1 MKKFMKYAIAVAITG
16 IFMMGTAW
24 AWNDVE
30 HVTVAPNGKGDA
42 AIFPI
47 YVAYS
52 GCETKLEVINTS
64 ATDSVVAKVVV
75 RSALYSQ
82 EVLDFFIYLSPTD
95 VWTGYL
101 NLGPQGARLYST
113 DDSVHAGTRATGPLA
128 GWATELNPMNVELS
142 DLTCDINEM
151 GYVEIIEA
159 WHCNL
164 LEDLPVD
171 KDDIEAAWIAQT
183 DCMSGPGTLNSL
195 AFHYEVNIT
204 PAYSAADRA
213 VTLRDYDVTDKLT
226 LGGQTYLGSTSG
238 SASRN
243 SICEVEAVL
252 AKDLIA
258 MPYYAAN
265 SPHLTFHFMNFP
277 TKYTAISPTCVIN
290 SVRSPFF
297 VQNADADYCI
307 PFGLYWFDLEENSP
321 TCPGAYS
328 PVPESATFR
337 FCYELNMVDPAL
349 LGVGYDEGWMNY
361 VFDYTTT
368 CSPQAP
374 VDDVVSFTG
383 APVIPVVCTFEGTGM
398 SLMTGAWSD
407 GDVTYNDDGAGAVPE
422 PFYHYGPFPLVD

>member
-1 MKKFMKYAIAVAITG
+1 MKKFMKCAIVVAITG
-16 IFMMGTAW
+16 VFMMGTAW

-42 AIFPI
+42 AIFPV
-47 YVAYS
+47 YVAFS

-64 ATDSVVAKVVV
+64 ATFSVVAKVVV
-75 RSALYSQ
+75 RSPQYSQ
-82 EVLDFFIYLSPTD
+82 ELLDFFIYLSPTD

-101 NLGPQGARLYST
+101 NYGPQGARVYST
-113 DDSVHAGTRATGPLA
+113 DDSVHPGTRATGPEA
-128 GWATELNPMNVELS
+128 GWATELDPMDVSLV
-142 DLTCDINEM
+142 DLACDINDM
-151 GYVEIIEA
+151 GYVEIVEA
-159 WHCNL
+159 WHCNAGL
-164 LEDLPVD
+164 CAGLPPVD
-171 KDDIEAAWIAQT
+171 KDDIEAEWLAQT
-183 DCMSGPGTLNSL
+183 NCASDTGTLNSL

-204 PAYSAADRA
+204 PAYSAAERA
-213 VTLRDYDVTDKLT
+213 VCLRDYDVTDVLT
-226 LGGQTYLGSTSG
+226 LGAETFLGSSAG

-265 SPHLTFHFMNFP
+265 SSYLTFHFMTFP
-277 TKYTAISPTCVIN
+277 TKYTAISPLCVIN

-297 VQNADADYCI
+297 EQNADVDYCI

-328 PVPESATFR
+328 PVPESAIYR
-337 FCYELNMVDPAL
+337 FCWELNMVDPEV

-361 VFDYTTT
+361 VFDYSTT
-368 CSPQAP
+368 CNPESAP
-374 VDDVVSFTG
+374 AAVPALISFAG

-407 GDVTYNDDGAGAVPE
+407 GDVYYGDILE
-422 PFYHYGPFPLVD
+422 PYYHYGPFPN

>member
-1 MKKFMKYAIAVAITG
+1 MKKFMKCAIVVAITG

-24 AWNDVE
+24 AWNNVE

-42 AIFPI
+42 AIFPV

-64 ATDSVVAKVVV
+64 RTDSVVAKVIV
-75 RSALYSQ
+75 RSPQYSQ

-101 NLGPQGARLYST
+101 NLGPQGARVYST
-113 DDSVHAGTRATGPLA
+113 DDSVHPGTRATGPQA
-128 GWATELNPMNVELS
+128 GCWATETDPMDVELA
-142 DLTCDINEM
+142 DLACDINEM

-183 DCMSGPGTLNSL
+183 DCVSGTGTLNSL

-204 PAYSAADRA
+204 PAYSAAERA
-213 VTLRDYDVTDKLT
+213 VTLRDYDVTDVLT
-226 LGGQTYLGSTSG
+226 LGAETFLGSSAG
-238 SASRN
+238 SESRN

-265 SPHLTFHFMNFP
+265 SPHITYHFMTFP

-297 VQNADADYCI
+297 DQNADADYCI

-328 PVPESATFR
+328 PVPEGSTYE
-337 FCYELNMVDPAL
+337 FCFELNMVTPEV

-361 VFDYTTT
+361 VFDYSTT
-368 CSPQAP
+368 CNSE
-374 VDDVVSFTG
+374 DGSLDEISFDG

-407 GDVTYNDDGAGAVPE
+407 GAVYYEDILE
-422 PFYHYGPFPLVD
+422 PYYHYGPFPN